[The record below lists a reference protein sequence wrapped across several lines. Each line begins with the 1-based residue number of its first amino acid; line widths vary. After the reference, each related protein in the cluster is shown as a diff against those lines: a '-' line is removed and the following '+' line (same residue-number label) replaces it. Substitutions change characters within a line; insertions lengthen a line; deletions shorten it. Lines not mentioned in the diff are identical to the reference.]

1 VSERLVGEV
10 RLLLQQAEAHYSQTP
25 VAEEI
30 TKALQRLDGPLQVA
44 FSGNVKAGKS
54 TLLNALVGEQLAPT
68 DAGECT
74 KIVSW
79 YENGLGYR
87 VDIHPKN
94 GDPRP
99 ARFRRAD
106 GALEVDLEGEDL
118 DSIERLVV
126 QWPASSLHELT
137 LIDTPGIASVSTEV
151 SARAMSF
158 LAPGDERATEADA
171 VIYLIRHLHASDR
184 RFLEAFHD
192 QELSQATPV
201 NTVAVLSRA
210 DEIGVARLDAMHSAR
225 NIAARY
231 RADPQIRRLCQ
242 TVVPVG
248 GLIAEAAAT
257 LREDEF
263 RAFNTLAAAPSEERD
278 ALLVSVDRFG
288 RTEDA
293 LGLLQIEREH
303 LLHRFGLFGVR
314 LCVDLIN
321 KGTVT
326 TAGQLAEELSRE
338 SGIEELRQLLDTVFR
353 ARRSV
358 LKARAGLITLRS
370 VLARFPNDAEQIS
383 RDLERTMANA
393 HEISELRLLNGIRSG
408 QVVFKPEMTE
418 QLEQIVGSTGTD
430 SRRRLGLPADATDDD
445 VRGRAVVTLGEWRNT
460 LEHPMTS
467 REQSEAL
474 HIAVGSVERLLAD
487 LS

>member
-1 VSERLVGEV
+1 VSERLLGEV
-10 RLLLQQAEAHYSQTP
+10 RDLLRQAEVLFAQTP
-25 VAEEI
+25 AAEEVSG
-30 TKALQRLDGPLQVA
+30 ALRRLDGPLQVA
-44 FSGNVKAGKS
+44 FSGKVKAGKS

-74 KIVSW
+74 KVVSW

-87 VDIHPKN
+87 VDIHPKV

-99 ARFRRAD
+99 ARFRRTD
-106 GALEVDLEGEDL
+106 GALEIDLDGEDL

-137 LIDTPGIASVSTEV
+137 LIDTPGIESISVEV
-151 SARAMSF
+151 SARAMNF

-171 VIYLIRHLHASDR
+171 VIYLMRHLHASDR

-201 NTVAVLSRA
+201 NTVAILSRA
-210 DEIGVARLDAMHSAR
+210 DEIGVARLDAMESAR

-242 TVVPVG
+242 TVVAVG

-263 RAFNTLAAAPSEERD
+263 RAFQTLAAAPRDELD
-278 ALLVSVDRFG
+278 ALLVSVDRFSL
-288 RTEDA
+288 TEDA
-293 LGLLQIEREH
+293 FGLLPIEREH
-303 LLHRFGLFGVR
+303 LLSRFGLFGVR

-321 KGTVT
+321 RGTVT
-326 TAGQLAEELSRE
+326 TAGQLAAELSRE
-338 SGIEELRQLLDTVFR
+338 SGIDELRQLLDTVFR

-358 LKARAGLITLRS
+358 LKARAGLIALRS
-370 VLARFPNDAEQIS
+370 VAARYPTEAEQ
-383 RDLERTMANA
+383 LERELERIMANA

-408 QVVFKPEMTE
+408 QVVFKPEMAE

-430 SRRRLGLPADATDDD
+430 SRRRLGLPADATDDE
-445 VRGRAVVTLGEWRNT
+445 VRGAAVLTLGEWRNT

-474 HIAVGSVERLLAD
+474 QIAVGSVERLLAD
-487 LS
+487 LA